1 MKTKTIWDAEIAPR
15 IKHAKSIGAS
25 MIHQT
30 SDHGRLDL
38 NALRDYAHAQG
49 HRAGFYGRDLTIMTS
64 QSLNP
69 LEPLPGLE

>member
-1 MKTKTIWDAEIAPR
+1 MNTEIIWDAEIAPR
-15 IKHAKSIGAS
+15 IAEAKSIGAS

-38 NALRDYAHAQG
+38 NALRDYAHTQG
-49 HRAGFYGRDLTIMTS
+49 HRAGFYARDLTIMTTL
-64 QSLNP
+64 SLSP

>member
-1 MKTKTIWDAEIAPR
+1 MKTETIWDAEIAPR
-15 IKHAKSIGAS
+15 IEHARSIGVC

-38 NALRDYAHAQG
+38 EALRNYAHAQG
-49 HRAGFYGRDLTIMTS
+49 HRAGFYARDLTIMTNR
-64 QSLNP
+64 SLCP